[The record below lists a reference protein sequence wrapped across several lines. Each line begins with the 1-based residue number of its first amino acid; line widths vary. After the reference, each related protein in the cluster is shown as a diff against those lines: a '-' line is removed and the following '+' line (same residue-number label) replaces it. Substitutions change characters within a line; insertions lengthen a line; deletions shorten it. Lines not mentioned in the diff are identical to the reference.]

1 MGSMAMPLDMMML
14 AVITANIIISE
25 FISLDITH
33 IRKSFNLL
41 MDDTNEQKA
50 EVPLIPIFQQI
61 YRKLNF

>member
-1 MGSMAMPLDMMML
+1 MAMPLDMMML